1 MPIAVLENRA
11 YQYKLHIP
19 QLDLWFV
26 IDIAHVL
33 RLRWSHEID
42 ATQKTEQCVNCAY
55 VGWIVTTYCAELI
68 PVQFLPLAIH
78 VS

>member
-1 MPIAVLENRA
+1 MLHGCIFFADFIYWFSEDIFPPVMPIAVLENRA

-19 QLDLWFV
+19 QLDLWLV

-42 ATQKTEQCVNCAY
+42 ATQKTEQCV
-55 VGWIVTTYCAELI
+55 VTVHT
-68 PVQFLPLAIH
+68 
-78 VS
+78 

>member
-19 QLDLWFV
+19 QLDLWLV

-33 RLRWSHEID
+33 RLRWSYEID
-42 ATQKTEQCVNCAY
+42 ATQKTEQCV
-55 VGWIVTTYCAELI
+55 VTVHT
-68 PVQFLPLAIH
+68 
-78 VS
+78 